1 MNPKVLGASAV
12 GFVQQ
17 GGLWAGAVILRATPT
32 PATSIGPG
40 FPKFH
45 YATNSDL
52 DGVRTYCGTG
62 SRGPLTHDPRSYA
75 TTWLAACSNDAL

>member
-1 MNPKVLGASAV
+1 MNPKVLGAPAV

-17 GGLWAGAVILRATPT
+17 GGHWAVAVILRATPT

-52 DGVRTYCGTG
+52 DGVRTADRAIF
-62 SRGPLTHDPRSYA
+62 SRPH
-75 TTWLAACSNDAL
+75 

>member
-52 DGVRTYCGTG
+52 DGVRTADRAIF
-62 SRGPLTHDPRSYA
+62 SRPH
-75 TTWLAACSNDAL
+75 

>member
-45 YATNSDL
+45 YATNSNL
-52 DGVRTYCGTG
+52 DGVRTADPAIL
-62 SRGPLTHDPRSYA
+62 SRPR
-75 TTWLAACSNDAL
+75 